1 MSLTEILKDAPPQDL
16 GPACSV
22 AATLKALPAD
32 EAEALRTALADDRW
46 RATQLARVLASEGVH
61 ISAHTLSRH
70 RRGECKCT
78 RLGEP

>member
-1 MSLTEILKDAPPQDL
+1 MSLSETLKDAPAQDL

-22 AATLKALPAD
+22 AATLKALPPD
-32 EAEALRTALADDRW
+32 EAEALRAALADKRW

-61 ISAHTLSRH
+61 ISSHTLSRH

-78 RLGEP
+78 RLGQP